1 MAQDVL
7 AEAVQHHEAGR
18 LKKAEKLYRGVLKA
32 NPKNSVALRAAFV
45 YVWNRNRYYYSL
57 MELLAHSEKNCVF
70 SSPHIISLYFRTI
83 WECQKHLVTKYSVL
97 PAAGEFFWSFF

>member
-32 NPKNSVALRAAFV
+32 NPKNSVALNLLGVLNYQAGRHSKAMSISPTTPSPISTSAMCTNIAVNSVKLKRRSAAS
-45 YVWNRNRYYYSL
+45 WR
-57 MELLAHSEKNCVF
+57 
-70 SSPHIISLYFRTI
+70 
-83 WECQKHLVTKYSVL
+83 
-97 PAAGEFFWSFF
+97 